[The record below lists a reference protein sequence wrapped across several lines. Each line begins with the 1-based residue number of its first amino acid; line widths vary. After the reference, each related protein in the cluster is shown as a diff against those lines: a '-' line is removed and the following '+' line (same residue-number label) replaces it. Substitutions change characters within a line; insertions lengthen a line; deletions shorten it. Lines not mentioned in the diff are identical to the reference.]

1 MKVVEIY
8 VERLKSY
15 GDFSNRRVGLRAVL
29 DGEENVRDAFLKLAR
44 ECETLLDLRDIEA
57 DIELVERRKKEYE
70 ERYKELQTLAEEY
83 NKIREE
89 LRSEL
94 RNISEEL
101 SKIERLYEEKELKLK
116 ESILEKLRRIRQAIG
131 YDP

>member
-29 DGEENVRDAFLKLAR
+29 DGGENVKDAYLKLAR

-70 ERYKELQTLAEEY
+70 ERYKELQTLVEEY

>member
-29 DGEENVRDAFLKLAR
+29 DSGENVRDAFLKLAR

-70 ERYKELQTLAEEY
+70 ERYKELQTLVEEY

>member
-29 DGEENVRDAFLKLAR
+29 DSGENVRDAFLKLAR

-57 DIELVERRKKEYE
+57 DIELVEKRKKEFE
-70 ERYKELQTLAEEY
+70 ERYKELLAVKEEY
-83 NKIREE
+83 DKIREE